1 MLSHRS
7 VTASHLS
14 PALWGLKQKRK
25 RMRLV
30 GRSVPGTAP
39 STSSQTARHL
49 RSPAAG
55 RPGRPVRARKVARD
69 GAAEGKAMAGLRLRG
84 CRVSDL
90 SELLLLL
97 LLWPPVTPGT
107 TCATPT
113 SIEHADIRI
122 KSYNENS
129 RERYICNS
137 GFKRKA
143 GTSSLTKCQR
153 DEATNITRWTI
164 PSLKCIRDPSL
175 THQRPPSTVAPEGVT
190 PKQESPS
197 PSGKE
202 PAFTSKSDTTVAT
215 KPAIVPGSR
224 LTPSQPPSA
233 GTTGVVRNEPSQV
246 PSQTTAKALEH
257 TPSSSLEKPG
267 AYSHDSRTVAVAI
280 SVPVAVLCGVCLV
293 FLVGCYVRPRQTP
306 RRPSVEMENME
317 DMPMTG
323 RTNGREDTE
332 N

>member
-97 LLWPPVTPGT
+97 LLWPPVTPGRE
-107 TCATPT
+107 TCALGG
-113 SIEHADIRI
+113 A
-122 KSYNENS
+122 
-129 RERYICNS
+129 
-137 GFKRKA
+137 A
-143 GTSSLTKCQR
+143 GGSL
-153 DEATNITRWTI
+153 
-164 PSLKCIRDPSL
+164 
-175 THQRPPSTVAPEGVT
+175 G
-190 PKQESPS
+190 
-197 PSGKE
+197 
-202 PAFTSKSDTTVAT
+202 
-215 KPAIVPGSR
+215 
-224 LTPSQPPSA
+224 A
-233 GTTGVVRNEPSQV
+233 GG
-246 PSQTTAKALEH
+246 
-257 TPSSSLEKPG
+257 
-267 AYSHDSRTVAVAI
+267 
-280 SVPVAVLCGVCLV
+280 
-293 FLVGCYVRPRQTP
+293 
-306 RRPSVEMENME
+306 
-317 DMPMTG
+317 G
-323 RTNGREDTE
+323 RH
-332 N
+332 

>member
-164 PSLKCIRDPSL
+164 PSLKCI
-175 THQRPPSTVAPEGVT
+175 
-190 PKQESPS
+190 K
-197 PSGKE
+197 

-293 FLVGCYVRPRQTP
+293 FLVVCYVRPRQTP

>member
-164 PSLKCIRDPSL
+164 PSLKCIS
-175 THQRPPSTVAPEGVT
+175 
-190 PKQESPS
+190 
-197 PSGKE
+197 
-202 PAFTSKSDTTVAT
+202 
-215 KPAIVPGSR
+215 
-224 LTPSQPPSA
+224 
-233 GTTGVVRNEPSQV
+233 
-246 PSQTTAKALEH
+246 
-257 TPSSSLEKPG
+257 

-293 FLVGCYVRPRQTP
+293 FLVVCYVRPRQTP

>member
-164 PSLKCIRDPSL
+164 PSLKCIS
-175 THQRPPSTVAPEGVT
+175 
-190 PKQESPS
+190 
-197 PSGKE
+197 
-202 PAFTSKSDTTVAT
+202 
-215 KPAIVPGSR
+215 
-224 LTPSQPPSA
+224 
-233 GTTGVVRNEPSQV
+233 
-246 PSQTTAKALEH
+246 
-257 TPSSSLEKPG
+257 